1 MTKHFSSKQ
10 KSMQLKRVFTE
21 HSFVSNLLS
30 QKLNYLKQM
39 IANSFCYQT
48 RGSLFPNYVS
58 TRKAKFQSHN

>member
-1 MTKHFSSKQ
+1 MTIHFSSKQ
-10 KSMQLKRVFTE
+10 KSMQLKEFFIE

-48 RGSLFPNYVS
+48 RGSLFSKMFS
-58 TRKAKFQSHN
+58 TQKAKISKS

>member
-10 KSMQLKRVFTE
+10 KVCSLKDCFTE
-21 HSFVSNLLS
+21 QNFLSNLLS

-48 RGSLFPNYVS
+48 RGSLFPNMFK
-58 TRKAKFQSHN
+58 RE